1 MTMEDADG
9 FSLNNV
15 RLNFKSGPVLSAKN
29 VKNTELEQITTV
41 STPEVFIKANG
52 QRTENIR
59 VLKADASKAKKDFD
73 LAPDVKAGAVV
84 AK

>member
-1 MTMEDADG
+1 
-9 FSLNNV
+9 V

-29 VKNTELEQITTV
+29 AKNIQMDQITTV
-41 STPEVFIKANG
+41 SIPDVFVKASG

-59 VLKADASKAKKDFD
+59 VLKVDASKAKKDFE
-73 LAPDVKAGAVV
+73 LAPEVKAGAVV